1 MSTTIY
7 IYIMCYSDENDHQP
21 TPLHD
26 KPAFSILSRS
36 FFAFFAR
43 FDVFIHGLDGV
54 AYLREIKL
62 FAFHPFA
69 TDSSSS
75 SMDSGEIKETR
86 DFNASAVASSI
97 LEYSKV
103 CESRSS
109 RARIFAAWLRR
120 EASRIMA
127 MVFAAAVDDEP
138 VEWRL
143 AAALAREPL
152 LPLVLVLLLVAVSF
166 DVGVSILVN
175 TSASFLSDNVS
186 TAMEACKAEDAER
199 SSAMSASGNHDRN
212 GRSGCLC
219 NR

>member
-1 MSTTIY
+1 
-7 IYIMCYSDENDHQP
+7 
-21 TPLHD
+21 
-26 KPAFSILSRS
+26 
-36 FFAFFAR
+36 
-43 FDVFIHGLDGV
+43 
-54 AYLREIKL
+54 
-62 FAFHPFA
+62 
-69 TDSSSS
+69 
-75 SMDSGEIKETR
+75 
-86 DFNASAVASSI
+86 
-97 LEYSKV
+97 
-103 CESRSS
+103 
-109 RARIFAAWLRR
+109 
-120 EASRIMA
+120 MA

-152 LPLVLVLLLVAVSF
+152 VPLVLVLLLVAVSF
-166 DVGVSILVN
+166 DGGVSILVN